1 MCCKSLFSYLDLVIV
16 GPHQLYSCLF
26 QTHLSNKCMYV
37 CMYVPNGK
45 QIASNWMVFYETEGD
60 LVRLFRDYN
69 LFSLVNSK
77 RSLSFG
83 SRWWKRLPFS
93 GTKIVLDKSLQLF
106 AANNHQNHFS
116 KWKNW
121 RKAGSWHFT
130 LKTNEGV
137 LNCRNSKP

>member
-26 QTHLSNKCMYV
+26 QTHLSKKYICMYV
-37 CMYVPNGK
+37 CTKREANNIQLDGLLWDWRWSGSP
-45 QIASNWMVFYETEGD
+45 FC
-60 LVRLFRDYN
+60 DYS
-69 LFSLVNSK
+69 LFSFVNSK

-121 RKAGSWHFT
+121 REAGSWHFT